1 MSPSYTVTSTTG
13 YGSRIGNS
21 LKWIV
26 GWFILLI
33 GWIILLWW
41 NENNFVEQK
50 AALEETESQTV
61 ETSADKIDATLNN
74 GVVYINWETSST
86 DETVLRDE
94 TFWVESNDLKL
105 IRKVEMYQW
114 EEEEHTETEDNLG
127 WSQTTTTT
135 YTYNKVWKDYPIDS
149 SKFQKSSEYVN
160 PQWKYEEET
169 YAKDPILLWAYTLTT
184 AYVNMLN
191 DEKALSLSWQNI
203 VAISWMQQL
212 DNLLYFWNDMSNPE
226 IGDMKISFYTVKT
239 WKASAVGQQVN
250 ETLRPYMTSNHRS
263 ISLLEQGDVPVY
275 ELFAHAYDANSLMTW
290 ILRWVGFLLLWIAFS
305 MIFSIIDTLADVVPF
320 IWNIV
325 GAATGLVT
333 FCLALIVWIV
343 TVAIAWLAVRP
354 IYGIFALVVIIAIIC
369 WMVYMKKKHPRE
381 ELPAKEGKKESHEE
395 PKKDDEPEI
404 IEA

>member
-1 MSPSYTVTSTTG
+1 
-13 YGSRIGNS
+13 
-21 LKWIV
+21 
-26 GWFILLI
+26 
-33 GWIILLWW
+33 
-41 NENNFVEQK
+41 
-50 AALEETESQTV
+50 
-61 ETSADKIDATLNN
+61 
-74 GVVYINWETSST
+74 
-86 DETVLRDE
+86 
-94 TFWVESNDLKL
+94 
-105 IRKVEMYQW
+105 MYQW

-191 DEKALSLSWQNI
+191 DEKTLSLSWQNI

-290 ILRWVGFLLLWIAFS
+290 ILRWVGFLLLWVAFS

-320 IWNIV
+320 IWSIV

-333 FCLALIVWIV
+333 FCLALIVWII
-343 TVAIAWLAVRP
+343 TVVIAWLAVRP
-354 IYGIFALVVIIAIIC
+354 IYGIIGLVAIIAIIC
-369 WMVYMKKKHPRE
+369 WMLYMKKKHPRK
-381 ELPAKEGKKESHEE
+381 ELPTNEWKKEWDKE

>member
-1 MSPSYTVTSTTG
+1 
-13 YGSRIGNS
+13 
-21 LKWIV
+21 
-26 GWFILLI
+26 
-33 GWIILLWW
+33 
-41 NENNFVEQK
+41 
-50 AALEETESQTV
+50 
-61 ETSADKIDATLNN
+61 
-74 GVVYINWETSST
+74 
-86 DETVLRDE
+86 
-94 TFWVESNDLKL
+94 
-105 IRKVEMYQW
+105 
-114 EEEEHTETEDNLG
+114 
-127 WSQTTTTT
+127 
-135 YTYNKVWKDYPIDS
+135 
-149 SKFQKSSEYVN
+149 
-160 PQWKYEEET
+160 
-169 YAKDPILLWAYTLTT
+169 
-184 AYVNMLN
+184 MLN
-191 DEKALSLSWQNI
+191 DEKSLSLSWQNI

-333 FCLALIVWIV
+333 FCLALIVWIL
-343 TVAIAWLAVRP
+343 TVVIAWLAVRP
-354 IYGIFALVVIIAIIC
+354 IYGIIGLVAIIAIIC
-369 WMVYMKKKHPRE
+369 WMVYMKKKHPRK
-381 ELPAKEGKKESHEE
+381 ELPTNEWKKEWDKE